1 MLLSHMQG
9 GIEGVAAPRSITH
22 SRNVSAAVNDSS
34 EENIRAGRFFRSSLE
49 KRGATPSSST
59 HPANI
64 KSLHL
69 ILGTYKWKDLGY

>member
-34 EENIRAGRFFRSSLE
+34 EENIFRSSLE